1 MLQIKSCPSHFP
13 KILREWNHESDSLE
27 SVEAE
32 EIERERNIG
41 EKWSIVCFNWA
52 EYLLTRLSDG
62 CAPVQ
67 NRESCVLIARKKYS
81 ASAKRNRLHPKRALP
96 LWDCLSP
103 IEYFFSAQ
111 NYSTTNLRTHKD
123 SRVKGWIWSK
133 DYNIL
138 SVTLCRTQRVSYY
151 DLNFLPLIL

>member
-1 MLQIKSCPSHFP
+1 MNVLQIKSCPSHCP

-41 EKWSIVCFNWA
+41 EKLSIVCFNWA
-52 EYLLTRLSDG
+52 EYLLRRPSDG
-62 CAPVQ
+62 SGPVQ

-103 IEYFFSAQ
+103 IEYFFQ
-111 NYSTTNLRTHKD
+111 HRTIQQRTWEHTKIRELKVESD
-123 SRVKGWIWSK
+123 AKIKTFSQTGYHPSK
-133 DYNIL
+133 FCRRRNIV
-138 SVTLCRTQRVSYY
+138 VTSK
-151 DLNFLPLIL
+151 